1 MILPQLTY
9 RIAST
14 VAPNC
19 LWKVGWNFGVK
30 GMLSV
35 ERFRARKRKGIVFPP
50 FLHLSIIN
58 SCNLHCQG
66 CWVDVAAPRTMIPTK
81 ELDEIVRDAKAHG
94 NSFFGILGGEPFL
107 HPGLFDLLES
117 HRDCYFQIFTNGQ
130 LITPDVARRLQRLGN
145 ATPLV
150 SIEGDAAAS
159 DVRRGNR
166 NVLDRSLRGLEA
178 CLDARLL
185 TGVATSLCQTN
196 IDTLLTEAWLDRLI
210 EMGVHYAWFHTYR
223 PVGPDASPELSLRP
237 DQLVRVRRFVVEQR
251 ARKPIAIVDA
261 YYDGAGNAL
270 CPMAAGITHH
280 VGPSGFV
287 EPCPIIQLAVDR
299 ADTGSFYDTV
309 TKSPYL
315 KEMREA
321 AAQHSRGCI
330 VLENPRLLLAI
341 ADKHGARD
349 TTQRGTAR
357 QELLAMT
364 PRSSQ
369 DLPGQEIP
377 ERHWMYRFAK
387 ARWFNDFGTYADAAA
402 GKMVS

>member
-1 MILPQLTY
+1 
-9 RIAST
+9 
-14 VAPNC
+14 
-19 LWKVGWNFGVK
+19 
-30 GMLSV
+30 
-35 ERFRARKRKGIVFPP
+35 
-50 FLHLSIIN
+50 
-58 SCNLHCQG
+58 
-66 CWVDVAAPRTMIPTK
+66 
-81 ELDEIVRDAKAHG
+81 
-94 NSFFGILGGEPFL
+94 
-107 HPGLFDLLES
+107 
-117 HRDCYFQIFTNGQ
+117 
-130 LITPDVARRLQRLGN
+130 
-145 ATPLV
+145 
-150 SIEGDAAAS
+150 
-159 DVRRGNR
+159 
-166 NVLDRSLRGLEA
+166 
-178 CLDARLL
+178 
-185 TGVATSLCQTN
+185 
-196 IDTLLTEAWLDRLI
+196 
-210 EMGVHYAWFHTYR
+210 VHYAWFHTYR

-261 YYDGAGNAL
+261 YYDGAGKAL